1 MKGKKLSL
9 QERLER
15 LEKDKA
21 ERKKLCKSF
30 CDHLAQGLS
39 KDSFSEVHMQTI
51 ERYMKKYPEEF
62 PREEIE
68 LALVKGKE
76 MWERIGL
83 RQANGT
89 CLGNSRSWFYNM
101 ANRYGWRE
109 KLDVEAEHK
118 GEISVNVISYAS
130 QKARQDTENKE

>member
-1 MKGKKLSL
+1 
-9 QERLER
+9 
-15 LEKDKA
+15 
-21 ERKKLCKSF
+21 
-30 CDHLAQGLS
+30 
-39 KDSFSEVHMQTI
+39 
-51 ERYMKKYPEEF
+51 MKKYPEEF